1 MSFLHSFTTHDW
13 EWFIY
18 TTSMVM
24 TGGVVNMTLVYPPY
38 CNSEDLCEDDEPVN
52 AGMCRACSSPVCFG
66 IISSRN
72 FREDPAVN

>member
-1 MSFLHSFTTHDW
+1 MVYLYHLYGDDW
-13 EWFIY
+13 
-18 TTSMVM
+18 
-24 TGGVVNMTLVYPPY
+24 GVVNMTLGYPPY

-72 FREDPAVN
+72 FRERLCSKLT